1 MRDEIIKRGN
11 RLNLNEK
18 KGEKTNLQNRPN
30 LKYINTLQKALI
42 STYNTNSTI
51 KILRVKFQM
60 KFG

>member
-30 LKYINTLQKALI
+30 LKYINTIQKAPI
-42 STYNTNSTI
+42 STYNKNSAI
-51 KILRVKFQM
+51 KNFE
-60 KFG
+60 